1 MLKIAH
7 RGASSQKPEN
17 TIEAFAKALE
27 MGADAIELDVH
38 FCKTGEIV
46 VIHDETLE
54 RTTRGHGKV
63 ADKSLPAL
71 QELGVPSLQET
82 LDLINDRAVMFI
94 ETKVPNI
101 AKPLGR
107 LIENVVRSGKWHQEN
122 LIVCSFDI
130 QGLREIKKL
139 YPKIPVAPAF
149 DKIESLDAIADI
161 PPFAVNLR
169 IDNVDKKLVEKIHA
183 RGWKIFVWTVN
194 DPEEIRHAKTLNPDG
209 IISDYLERL

>member
-1 MLKIAH
+1 MIRIAH
-7 RGASSQKPEN
+7 RGASGYAPEN

-54 RTTRGHGKV
+54 RTTQGHGKV
-63 ADKSLPAL
+63 ADKSLHAL
-71 QELGVPSLQET
+71 QELEVPSLQET
-82 LDLINDRAVMFI
+82 LDFINDRAAVFI

-101 AKPLGR
+101 AKPLGL
-107 LIENVVRSGKWHQEN
+107 LIENAVHSGKWLREN
-122 LIVCSFDI
+122 LFVCSFDI
-130 QGLREIKKL
+130 DELRHLKKL

-149 DKIESLDAIADI
+149 DKIESLDSISDI

-169 IDNVDKKLVEKIHA
+169 IDNVDKELVEKIHV

-194 DPEEIRHAKTLNPDG
+194 DPAEIRYAKTLEPDG
-209 IISDYLERL
+209 IISDYLDRL

>member
-1 MLKIAH
+1 
-7 RGASSQKPEN
+7 
-17 TIEAFAKALE
+17 

-63 ADKSLPAL
+63 ADKSLHAL
-71 QELGVPSLQET
+71 QELGVPSLEET
-82 LDLINDRAVMFI
+82 LDFINNRAVVFI

-101 AKPLGR
+101 AKPLGE
-107 LIENVVRSGKWHQEN
+107 LIEKAVYSGKWRQEN
-122 LIVCSFDI
+122 LIICSFDV
-130 QGLREIKKL
+130 GELREIKKL
-139 YPKIPVAPAF
+139 YPKIPIAPGF

-161 PPFAVNLR
+161 PPFAVNVR
-169 IDNVDKKLVEKIHA
+169 IDNVDKKLVAQIHT

-194 DPEEIRHAKTLNPDG
+194 DPVEILRAKTLGADG